1 MQLLWI
7 LLAAFVASL
16 LASIGAMDDAPL
28 AAGLMVGA
36 SFYLVGFTG
45 LAITGAFDAGLRS
58 RKIFGSVMLFLGSTS
73 VASSLLITA
82 VKVYAK
88 YFPV

>member
-16 LASIGAMDDAPL
+16 LAAIGAMDDAPL

-36 SFYLVGFTG
+36 SFYAVGFTG
-45 LAITGAFDAGLRS
+45 LAITGSFDAGLRG

-73 VASSLLITA
+73 VASALLITA
-82 VKVYAK
+82 MKVYAK
-88 YFPV
+88 YFPA

>member
-7 LLAAFVASL
+7 MLAAFVASL
-16 LASIGAMDDAPL
+16 LAAIGAMDDAPL

-45 LAITGAFDAGLRS
+45 LAITSAFDAELHT
-58 RKIFGSVMLFLGSTS
+58 RKIFGAVTLFLGSTS

-82 VKVYAK
+82 LKVYAK
-88 YFPV
+88 YFPH